1 MSPEIEIETQQITW
15 DEEKAQLFLE
25 VAQKF
30 HIRWSPL
37 RVATSRY
44 VQDGFKTLGI
54 FLTI

>member
-37 RVATSRY
+37 RVAASRY
-44 VQDGFKTLGI
+44 VLDGFKTLEI